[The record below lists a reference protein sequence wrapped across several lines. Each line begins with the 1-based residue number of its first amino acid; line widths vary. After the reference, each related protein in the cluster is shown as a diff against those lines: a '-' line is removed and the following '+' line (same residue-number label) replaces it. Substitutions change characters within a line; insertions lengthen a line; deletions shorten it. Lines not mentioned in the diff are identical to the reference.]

1 MLSEAAAL
9 ANFDYSC
16 NTTDPAAEEAQL
28 RFGAK
33 MEPPADEQRAK
44 LQARLVELD
53 YVRPGL
59 EMTLQRFANQIQL
72 FREENVPLQS
82 ELARLTTEWAKAHG
96 ALTVEWE
103 GQERTPAQLL
113 PYLESN
119 DREIREGSFR
129 ARAKPYIEH
138 RDTLAGLFDQMYDLR
153 QQVAKNAGFDNYR
166 DYIHREKNRFDY
178 TPADCMRFHE
188 AVETAVLP
196 AVTRMSNRR
205 RGRLGLGRVRPW
217 DTLVDAQG
225 REPLKPVDGIN
236 GLVEH
241 AGDVF
246 GKVDPDLRGYF

>member
-119 DREIREGSFR
+119 DREIRERAFR
-129 ARAKPYIEH
+129 ARAKPYIEQ
-138 RDTLAGLFDQMYDLR
+138 RDALAALFDEMYDLR
-153 QQVAKNAGFDNYR
+153 LQVGKNAGFDNYR

-178 TPADCMRFHE
+178 TPDDCMRFHE
-188 AVETAVLP
+188 SVEKAVLP
-196 AVTRMSNRR
+196 AVTRMSHRR
-205 RGRLGLGRVRPW
+205 PRRLGLDRLPPW
-217 DTLVDAQG
+217 DTLVGPKA
-225 REPLKPVDGIN
+225 REPPHAVAGIN
-236 GLVEH
+236 RLVH
-241 AGDVF
+241 
-246 GKVDPDLRGYF
+246 